1 MRRSLDTGSSYRVT
15 RTPLR
20 REVVD
25 EEEEMTFSPAADRNK
40 TPILEVLTRVLPG
53 PAAVLEIASGSGQH
67 AEHFAAARP
76 DWDWQPTEA
85 DATALA
91 SIASRTSALAN
102 VRPPLMLDVLAP
114 RWSDS
119 LGHFDGLYCANMLHI
134 SEWQTCA
141 ALMRGAA
148 RHLGPGG
155 ALVLYGPYLV
165 DGEPT
170 APGNVAFD
178 ADLRRRNP
186 GWGVR
191 RLTDVSVEAE
201 RASLTLE
208 RRVDMPANN
217 LMLVFRRTLG

>member
-1 MRRSLDTGSSYRVT
+1 
-15 RTPLR
+15 
-20 REVVD
+20 
-25 EEEEMTFSPAADRNK
+25 MTFSPAADRNK
-40 TPILEVLTRVLPG
+40 APILEVLTRVLPG

-85 DATALA
+85 DAAALA
-91 SIASRTSALAN
+91 AIAARTAALAN

-114 RWSDS
+114 RWPEP
-119 LGHFDGLYCANMLHI
+119 LGRFDAVYCANMLHI
-134 SEWQTCA
+134 AEWTTCA

-148 RHLGPGG
+148 RHLMPGG

-178 ADLRRRNP
+178 ADLRRRDP
-186 GWGVR
+186 AWGVR
-191 RLTDVSVEAE
+191 RLADVSAEAE
-201 RASLTLE
+201 RAGLAFE
-208 RRVDMPANN
+208 QRVDMPANN
-217 LMLVFRRTLG
+217 LVLVFRRTLG

>member
-1 MRRSLDTGSSYRVT
+1 
-15 RTPLR
+15 
-20 REVVD
+20 
-25 EEEEMTFSPAADRNK
+25 MTFSPAADRNK
-40 TPILEVLTRVLPG
+40 APILEVLTRVLPG

-85 DATALA
+85 DAAALG
-91 SIASRTSALAN
+91 SIGARTGALGN

-114 RWSDS
+114 RWPEA
-119 LGHFDGLYCANMLHI
+119 LGRFDAVYCANMLHI
-134 SEWQTCA
+134 AEWATCA
-141 ALMRGAA
+141 ALMQGAV
-148 RHLGPGG
+148 RHLASGG
-155 ALVLYGPYLV
+155 AIVLYGPYLV

-186 GWGVR
+186 AWGVR
-191 RLTDVSVEAE
+191 RLADVSAEAE
-201 RASLTLE
+201 RAGLAFE

>member
-191 RLTDVSVEAE
+191 RLADVSVEAE

>member
-1 MRRSLDTGSSYRVT
+1 
-15 RTPLR
+15 
-20 REVVD
+20 
-25 EEEEMTFSPAADRNK
+25 
-40 TPILEVLTRVLPG
+40 
-53 PAAVLEIASGSGQH
+53 
-67 AEHFAAARP
+67 
-76 DWDWQPTEA
+76 
-85 DATALA
+85 
-91 SIASRTSALAN
+91 
-102 VRPPLMLDVLAP
+102 MLDVLAP